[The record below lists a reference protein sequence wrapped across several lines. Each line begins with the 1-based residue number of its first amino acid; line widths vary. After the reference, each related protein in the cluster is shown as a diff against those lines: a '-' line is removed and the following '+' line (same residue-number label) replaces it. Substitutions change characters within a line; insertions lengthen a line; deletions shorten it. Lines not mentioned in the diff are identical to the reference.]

1 AMGREMVHEF
11 NVDFTE
17 YKIAEEIAYVVDV
30 PTMERY
36 MESVELVEI
45 GGKNKVTFRFNSQEF
60 IDKYE
65 IVESGKYVETDD
77 VVVDGDF
84 VNYTF
89 EIADLSETLATKIT
103 INAMGREMVHEFN
116 VDFTDYKSKEEIDK
130 PVDGENPKDKEDPK
144 EDPKEEVEDPNEE

>member
-1 AMGREMVHEF
+1 
-11 NVDFTE
+11 
-17 YKIAEEIAYVVDV
+17 
-30 PTMERY
+30 
-36 MESVELVEI
+36 
-45 GGKNKVTFRFNSQEF
+45 QEF

-116 VDFTDYKSKEEIDK
+116 VDFKEYKIAEELAYVVDVPTMERYMESVELVEIGGKNKVTCRFKSQEFIDK
-130 PVDGENPKDKEDPK
+130 YEIVESGKYVETDDVVVDGDFVNYTFEIADLSETLA
-144 EDPKEEVEDPNEE
+144 

>member
-1 AMGREMVHEF
+1 
-11 NVDFTE
+11 
-17 YKIAEEIAYVVDV
+17 
-30 PTMERY
+30 
-36 MESVELVEI
+36 
-45 GGKNKVTFRFNSQEF
+45 
-60 IDKYE
+60 E

-130 PVDGENPKDKEDPK
+130 PVDGENPKDEEDPKDKEDPK
-144 EDPKEEVEDPNEE
+144 EDPKEEVEDPNEEATLTPDKVYEINYTILNENGKTASVADGFFIKPGTLLEK